1 MNINQVWYRCLYQ
14 SEDYIIYNKGVC
26 KYTRLGG
33 AYGRKKNLDSL
44 LKLATHYSLI
54 SLYNPGTTEVKSQ
67 SLVSTEVGGSTGSE
81 ALLMLH
87 VAH

>member
-1 MNINQVWYRCLYQ
+1 MA
-14 SEDYIIYNKGVC
+14 E
-26 KYTRLGG
+26 
-33 AYGRKKNLDSL
+33 KNLDSL